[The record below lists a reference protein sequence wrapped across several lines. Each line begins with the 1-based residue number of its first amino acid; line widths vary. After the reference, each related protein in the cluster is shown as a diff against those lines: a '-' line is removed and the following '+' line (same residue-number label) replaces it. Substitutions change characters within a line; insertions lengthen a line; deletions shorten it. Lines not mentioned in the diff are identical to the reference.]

1 MTTSPSPLFFPQVLD
16 EPGTH
21 KELRKSHSLSSKDFS
36 WLSHIELASDELRQK
51 QTPPMSAEK
60 LFLKV
65 KDKAPV
71 PLAGCFMLSST
82 PDDKDAILYTPYG
95 GIEKFDDVDSLT
107 AELVLRLATESRRDE
122 LLRFASIA
130 QRIEL
135 EGETITEI
143 THEIIKGEVFDDQ
156 KTVIKN
162 NQQQNAQ
169 RLLEA
174 LIQLPPLTDSLNEI
188 LDGLLGSSFAGL
200 KQRDTRVDFGI
211 DSSVNSAS
219 GISMPLS
226 DALMLFYRH
235 QGWPSDQTIAFKH
248 PDRTLPPDDPGRA
261 ERDNEIW
268 KKAVKTASTGL
279 GWLLG
284 EKLRAYWNHVL
295 PNGQS
300 RRKLFIQAISD
311 KARADILFKRQD
323 KTITPEQSQALE
335 VLFDRSTTGTTQS
348 PLVPEA
354 VRLWEHKANFVELAG
369 SFMIAQPDA
378 YLFTPAS
385 GLQVLVGPDDLHDTV
400 RAKAVAK
407 GHDDELYELL
417 TQADRHR
424 FLGFKAAQVSGD
436 AIAGSVFESLFDS
449 IIDKQLHN
457 VEYALGVFRHSDGD
471 VSIAALFDKALDVR
485 SMIDNQ
491 LLEMP
496 TEGRWSTQQVITG
509 QSRPSIVLADK
520 ATTLSKTFDSVK
532 SALEAQWQAQ
542 PLATGAL
549 QRTSLEAMKS
559 ALANSMSV
567 GIRGEASLRRLNRT
581 LSEVDR
587 AIVDTVLDPDRPTRS
602 KRKALNGFR
611 PDAYWFSLE
620 TEGHTSSLAVH
631 HCFMLTERGGL
642 DTPNSGR
649 AILWTPALGL
659 EAFES
664 VATARTELQRRLLDP
679 LKRLTLLEN
688 LLPAERMFHKKYELG
703 NFRPIENNLL
713 LHRQQTAI
721 EHFLAVCDHVRAL
734 KLTATK
740 QTKALDALKR
750 QPIYTNLQRAK
761 DIGEAIATRQTLPAW
776 LGMASLVEQQKHIE
790 IMEQHRHSL
799 EDGKDYL
806 HGIKTLAA
814 YVHEQLVSL
823 QKTRFNGTF
832 LNPDHIKV
840 TPALAIA
847 GPAQSLTE
855 FALNHVNVLQGTSFS
870 IASTTATPLPK
881 EMDATA
887 VNQMLLQLN
896 IKSVYEQLLS
906 EQLSGDNDGA
916 KARKLRY
923 FRQLPWHLLQEAHAL
938 KLQEQLSEKAFD
950 AIEQL
955 LDMPNA
961 TARAAVKG
969 ADAIIR
975 PLELISTAGATAVKT
990 LGMYL
995 ISPGKSVTGPH
1006 VLYAPYFVGPPFTEF
1021 ETETSLLAALN
1032 TPGPLQ
1038 DLLIRRL
1045 PESSRTTFQN
1055 LLKST
1060 VGETTE
1066 MTLASN
1072 PITGNVLER
1081 LFQDNILLLKQML
1094 GSQSTVTARTDW
1106 EKAKELFSSGIK
1118 LLSGFLPGKLSCGLF
1133 LWQAYKDF
1141 KDSAEAL
1148 QEQHWKR
1155 AFKSFV
1161 SGAAQMVTLGRMMQ
1175 GNPASTP
1182 AAVTS
1187 TEIPAAPPAEQSV
1200 EQSVEQVVKKPAEQP
1215 VVAPQWSAI
1224 NTTSASRTT
1233 AQAYEAPTVDLEK
1246 FQKDATEGTYRDP
1259 TTTHHYAP
1267 VLGKVYR
1274 VAKHGGAW
1282 RMINETHKG
1291 PFLEKAPGPHL
1302 VLAADPQSINYGKAI
1317 SRFANNVTTRW
1328 IATASFNIEAQGMDE
1343 IRRKYPDKA
1352 QTIVQAMDL
1361 ARYYAFNCLHNFTQ
1375 LRTAAPGTRLDTFLK
1390 TFFDVNAID
1399 AAILDKIKK
1408 VIVPIC
1414 QALVDP
1420 GLDEL
1425 DTNRF
1430 VVGSN
1435 SSPNDNVIAFAVQS
1449 DMQKRVYFSEAFFDQ
1464 DIDEYKFFV
1473 PEDFEVD
1480 AHAQAETLIHEFSH
1494 HFAKTIDIAYLEA
1507 RLPFTDLINTVTQ
1520 AGSKLKAK
1528 SERIQRAALSMATP
1542 RNQLFARK
1550 IQGTKLWISMDSLPQ
1565 TDHIAKT
1572 IMKITGTKTL
1582 DDARTAFL
1590 DRVTPHLRIDTIL
1603 SNADSV
1609 AMLICEMGRQLDPA
1623 SAPAPPAVSP

>member
-21 KELRKSHSLSSKDFS
+21 EELRKTHSLSSKDFS

-65 KDKAPV
+65 KDNVPV

-82 PDDKDAILYTPYG
+82 PDDNDAILYTPYG

-107 AELVLRLATESRRDE
+107 AELILRLTNESKRDE

-135 EGETITEI
+135 EGETVTEI
-143 THEIIKGEVFDDQ
+143 TREIITGEVFDDQ
-156 KTVIKN
+156 KTVIKS

-188 LDGLLGSSFAGL
+188 LDGLLGRSFAGL

-235 QGWPSDQTIAFKH
+235 QGWPSDQTLAFNH
-248 PDRTLPPDDPGRA
+248 PDRTLVPGDKAQA

-268 KKAVKTASTGL
+268 KKAVKTASAGL
-279 GWLLG
+279 TWLLG

-323 KTITPEQSQALE
+323 KIISPEQSRALE
-335 VLFDRSTTGTTQS
+335 VLFDRSTTRTAPS

-354 VRLWEHKANFVELAG
+354 VRLWEHAANFVELAG

-385 GLQVLVGPDDLHDTV
+385 GLQVLESPEDLHDTV
-400 RAKAVAK
+400 RAKVVAK

-417 TQADRHR
+417 TQEDRHR
-424 FLGFKAAQVSGD
+424 FLGFKDAQVSGE

-496 TEGRWSTQQVITG
+496 TQGRWSTQQVITG

-520 ATTLSKTFDSVK
+520 ATTLSKTFDSVR
-532 SALEAQWQAQ
+532 SALDVQWQELPVQ
-542 PLATGAL
+542 NGAL
-549 QRTSLEAMKS
+549 LRTSLEAMKP
-559 ALANSMSV
+559 ALANALSV
-567 GIRGEASLRRLNRT
+567 GIRGEANLRRLNRT
-581 LSEVDR
+581 LSQVDS
-587 AIVDTVLDPDRPTRS
+587 AIVHTVLDPDRPTRRQ
-602 KRKALNGFR
+602 RKALNGFR

-620 TEGHTSSLAVH
+620 TAGHTSSLAVH

-642 DTPNSGR
+642 DTQNSGR

-679 LKRLTLLEN
+679 IKRLVLLEN
-688 LLPAERMFHKKYELG
+688 LLPAERMFHKTYELG
-703 NFRPIENNLL
+703 NFRQIENNLL

-721 EHFLAVCDHVRAL
+721 DHFQAVCDQVRAL

-740 QTKALDALKR
+740 QTKALDALKQ
-750 QPIYTNLQRAK
+750 QPIRTNLQRAK
-761 DIGEAIATRQTLPAW
+761 DIGKAIATRQTLPAW
-776 LGMASLVEQQKHIE
+776 LGMASLGEQQKHVE

-799 EDGKDYL
+799 SECKDYL
-806 HGIKTLAA
+806 HGIKTLAI

-823 QKTRFNGTF
+823 QKTRFQGKYID
-832 LNPDHIKV
+832 PDHVKV
-840 TPALAIA
+840 TPGLAIA
-847 GPAQSLTE
+847 GPAQTLTE
-855 FALNHVNVLQGTSFS
+855 FALNHVNVLQGTGFT
-870 IASTTATPLPK
+870 IASTTSKPLPN
-881 EMDATA
+881 EMNTEA
-887 VNQMLLQLN
+887 VKQLLLQLN

-906 EQLSGDNDGA
+906 EQLSGDSDAA

-923 FRQLPWHLLQEAHAL
+923 FQQLPWHLLQEAHAL
-938 KLQEQLSEKAFD
+938 KLQEQLSEQAFD

-975 PLELISTAGATAVKT
+975 PLQLISTAGATAVDA

-995 ISPGKSVTGPH
+995 ISPGKDVAGRQ

-1021 ETETSLLAALN
+1021 ETETGLLGALN

-1045 PESSRTTFQN
+1045 PESSRATFQN

-1118 LLSGFLPGKLSCGLF
+1118 LMSGFLPGKLSCGLF

-1148 QEQHWKR
+1148 QDQHWKR

-1161 SGAAQMVTLGRMMQ
+1161 SGAAQMITLGRMMQ
-1175 GNPASTP
+1175 DNPASTP
-1182 AAVTS
+1182 APVILT
-1187 TEIPAAPPAEQSV
+1187 AP
-1200 EQSVEQVVKKPAEQP
+1200 PAEQP

-1259 TTTHHYAP
+1259 TTTHHFAP

-1274 VAKHGGAW
+1274 VAKHCGAW
-1282 RMINETHKG
+1282 RMMNDTQKG

-1302 VLAADPQSINYGKAI
+1302 VLAADPQSIHYGKAI

-1343 IRRKYPDKA
+1343 IRSKYPAKA

-1375 LRTAAPGTRLDTFLK
+1375 LRTAAPGTRLDTSLK
-1390 TFFDVNAID
+1390 TFFDVSAID
-1399 AAILDKIKK
+1399 APILDKIKK

-1425 DTNRF
+1425 DTKRF
-1430 VVGSN
+1430 VVGFN
-1435 SSPNDNVIAFAVQS
+1435 TSPEDNVIAFAIQT
-1449 DMQKRVYFSEAFFDQ
+1449 DMQKRVYFSDAFFDPEL
-1464 DIDEYKFFV
+1464 DDYKFFV
-1473 PEDFEVD
+1473 PQHFEVD
-1480 AHAQAETLIHEFSH
+1480 AHAQAVTLIHEFSH

-1507 RLPFTDLINTVTQ
+1507 RLPFTDLIDTATQ

-1528 SERIQRAALSMATP
+1528 SERIQRDALSMATP
-1542 RNQLFARK
+1542 RGALFARK
-1550 IQGTKLWISMDSLPQ
+1550 NKSTGVWESLDTIPD
-1565 TDHIAKT
+1565 TAHIAKQ

-1582 DDARTAFL
+1582 KDARTAFL
-1590 DRVTPHLRIDTIL
+1590 DRVKPHLRIDTIL

-1609 AMLICEMGRQLDPA
+1609 AMLICEMGRQLDPV
-1623 SAPAPPAVSP
+1623 PVTPAVLP

>member
-21 KELRKSHSLSSKDFS
+21 EELRKTHSLSSKDFS

-65 KDKAPV
+65 KDKVPV

-82 PDDKDAILYTPYG
+82 PDDNDAILYTPYG

-107 AELVLRLATESRRDE
+107 AELILRLTNESKRDE

-135 EGETITEI
+135 EGETVTEI
-143 THEIIKGEVFDDQ
+143 TREIITGEVFDDQ
-156 KTVIKN
+156 KTVIKS

-188 LDGLLGSSFAGL
+188 LDGLLGRSFAGL

-235 QGWPSDQTIAFKH
+235 QGWPSDQTLAFNH
-248 PDRTLPPDDPGRA
+248 PDRTLVPDDKAQA

-268 KKAVKTASTGL
+268 KKAVKTASAGL
-279 GWLLG
+279 TWLLG

-323 KTITPEQSQALE
+323 KIISPEQSRALE
-335 VLFDRSTTGTTQS
+335 VLFDRSTTRTAPS

-354 VRLWEHKANFVELAG
+354 VRLWEHAANFVELAG

-385 GLQVLVGPDDLHDTV
+385 GLQVLESPEDLHDTV
-400 RAKAVAK
+400 RAKVVAK

-417 TQADRHR
+417 TQEDRHR
-424 FLGFKAAQVSGD
+424 FLGFKDAQVSGE

-496 TEGRWSTQQVITG
+496 TQGRWSTQQVITG

-532 SALEAQWQAQ
+532 SALETQWQAQ
-542 PLATGAL
+542 PVETGAL
-549 QRTSLEAMKS
+549 QRTSLEAMKP
-559 ALANSMSV
+559 ALANALSV
-567 GIRGEASLRRLNRT
+567 GIRGEANLRRLNRT
-581 LSEVDR
+581 LPQVDS
-587 AIVDTVLDPDRPTRS
+587 AIVHTVLDPDRPTRRQ
-602 KRKALNGFR
+602 RKALNGFR

-620 TEGHTSSLAVH
+620 TAGHTSSLAVH

-642 DTPNSGR
+642 DTQNSGR

-679 LKRLTLLEN
+679 IKRLMLLEN
-688 LLPAERMFHKKYELG
+688 LLPAERMFHKTYELG
-703 NFRPIENNLL
+703 NFRQIENNLL

-721 EHFLAVCDHVRAL
+721 DHFLAVCDQVRAL
-734 KLTATK
+734 KLTETK
-740 QTKALDALKR
+740 QTKALNALKQ
-750 QPIYTNLQRAK
+750 QPICTNLQRAK
-761 DIGEAIATRQTLPAW
+761 DIGKAIATRQTLPAW
-776 LGMASLVEQQKHIE
+776 LGMASLGEQQKHVE

-799 EDGKDYL
+799 SECKDYL
-806 HGIKTLAA
+806 HGIKTLAI

-823 QKTRFNGTF
+823 QKTRFQGNF
-832 LNPDHIKV
+832 IDPDHVKV
-840 TPALAIA
+840 TPGLAIA
-847 GPAQSLTE
+847 GPAQTLTE
-855 FALNHVNVLQGTSFS
+855 FALNHVNVLQGTGFT
-870 IASTTATPLPK
+870 IASTTSKPLPN
-881 EMDATA
+881 EMDTEA
-887 VNQMLLQLN
+887 VKQLLLQLN

-906 EQLSGDNDGA
+906 EQLSGDSDAA

-923 FRQLPWHLLQEAHAL
+923 FQQLPWHLLQEAHAL
-938 KLQEQLSEKAFD
+938 KLQEQLSEQAFD

-975 PLELISTAGATAVKT
+975 PLQLISTAGATAVDA

-995 ISPGKSVTGPH
+995 ISPGKDVAGRQ

-1021 ETETSLLAALN
+1021 ETETGLLGALN

-1045 PESSRTTFQN
+1045 PESSRATFQN
-1055 LLKST
+1055 LLEST

-1148 QEQHWKR
+1148 QDQHWKH

-1161 SGAAQMVTLGRMMQ
+1161 SGAAQMITLGRMMQ
-1175 GNPASTP
+1175 ENPASTP
-1182 AAVTS
+1182 APVILT
-1187 TEIPAAPPAEQSV
+1187 AP
-1200 EQSVEQVVKKPAEQP
+1200 PAEQP
-1215 VVAPQWSAI
+1215 VVAPQWSSI

-1233 AQAYEAPTVDLEK
+1233 AQAYESPTVDLEK

-1259 TTTHHYAP
+1259 TTTHHFAP

-1282 RMINETHKG
+1282 RMMNDTQKG

-1302 VLAADPQSINYGKAI
+1302 VLAADPQSIHYGKAI

-1343 IRRKYPDKA
+1343 IRRKYPAKA

-1375 LRTAAPGTRLDTFLK
+1375 LRTAAPGTRLDTYLK
-1390 TFFDVNAID
+1390 TFFDVSAID
-1399 AAILDKIKK
+1399 TPILDKIKK

-1420 GLDEL
+1420 GLDDL
-1425 DTNRF
+1425 DTKRF
-1430 VVGSN
+1430 VVGFN
-1435 SSPNDNVIAFAVQS
+1435 TSPEDNVIAFTIQT
-1449 DMQKRVYFSEAFFDQ
+1449 DMQKRVYFSDAFFDPEL
-1464 DIDEYKFFV
+1464 DDYKFFV
-1473 PEDFEVD
+1473 PQHFEVD
-1480 AHAQAETLIHEFSH
+1480 AHAQAVTLIHEFSH

-1507 RLPFTDLINTVTQ
+1507 RLPFTDLIDTATQ

-1528 SERIQRAALSMATP
+1528 SERIQRDALSMATP
-1542 RNQLFARK
+1542 RGALFARK
-1550 IQGTKLWISMDSLPQ
+1550 NKSTGLWESLDSIPE
-1565 TDHIAKT
+1565 TAHIAKQT
-1572 IMKITGTKTL
+1572 MKITGTKTL
-1582 DDARTAFL
+1582 KDARTAFL
-1590 DRVTPHLRIDTIL
+1590 DRVKPHLRIDTIL

-1609 AMLICEMGRQLDPA
+1609 AMLICEMGRQLDPV
-1623 SAPAPPAVSP
+1623 PVTPAVLP

>member
-21 KELRKSHSLSSKDFS
+21 EELRKTHSLSSKDFS

-107 AELVLRLATESRRDE
+107 AELILRLTNESKRDE

-143 THEIIKGEVFDDQ
+143 TREIIKGEVFEDQ

-162 NQQQNAQ
+162 HQQQNAQ

-188 LDGLLGSSFAGL
+188 LDGLLGRSFARL

-235 QGWPSDQTIAFKH
+235 QGWPSDQTIAFNH
-248 PDRTLPPDDPGRA
+248 PDRTLAPDDPDQA

-268 KKAVKTASTGL
+268 KKAVKTASAGL
-279 GWLLG
+279 AWLLG
-284 EKLRAYWNHVL
+284 EKLRTYWNHVL

-323 KTITPEQSQALE
+323 KIISPEQSRALE

-354 VRLWEHKANFVELAG
+354 VRLWEHTADFVELAG

-385 GLQVLVGPDDLHDTV
+385 GLQVLDGPDDLHDTV

-417 TQADRHR
+417 TQEDRHR
-424 FLGFKAAQVSGD
+424 FLGFKEAQVSGD

-496 TEGRWSTQQVITG
+496 TQGRWSTQQVITG

-532 SALEAQWQAQ
+532 SALEEQWQAQ
-542 PLATGAL
+542 PVATGAL
-549 QRTSLEAMKS
+549 QRTSLEDMKP
-559 ALANSMSV
+559 ALANALSV

-587 AIVDTVLDPDRPTRS
+587 AIVDTVLDPDRPTRRQ
-602 KRKALNGFR
+602 RKALNGFR

-664 VATARTELQRRLLDP
+664 VDTARTELQRRLLDP
-679 LKRLTLLEN
+679 IKRLMLLEN

-721 EHFLAVCDHVRAL
+721 EHFLAVGDQVRAL

-761 DIGEAIATRQTLPAW
+761 DIGEAIATRQNLPAW

-806 HGIKTLAA
+806 HGIKTLTA

-823 QKTRFNGTF
+823 QKTRFKGTF
-832 LNPDHIKV
+832 IDPDNIKV

-847 GPAQSLTE
+847 GPAQSLSE

-870 IASTTATPLPK
+870 IASTTSKPLPK
-881 EMDATA
+881 GMDTTA

-906 EQLSGDNDGA
+906 EQLSGDSDDA

-975 PLELISTAGATAVKT
+975 PLQLISTAGATAIEA

-995 ISPGKSVTGPH
+995 ISPGKDVAGRQ

-1021 ETETSLLAALN
+1021 ETETGLLVALN

-1045 PESSRTTFQN
+1045 PQSSRATFQN
-1055 LLKST
+1055 LLNST

-1066 MTLASN
+1066 ITLASN

-1118 LLSGFLPGKLSCGLF
+1118 LVSGFLPGKLSCGLF

-1148 QEQHWKR
+1148 QDQEWKR
-1155 AFKSFV
+1155 AFKSFIYGV
-1161 SGAAQMVTLGRMMQ
+1161 AQMVTMGRMMQ
-1175 GNPASTP
+1175 ENPASSTP

-1187 TEIPAAPPAEQSV
+1187 TEIPAAPPAEHSV
-1200 EQSVEQVVKKPAEQP
+1200 EQSVEQVVNKPAEQP

-1282 RMINETHKG
+1282 RMVNETQTG
-1291 PFLEKAPGPHL
+1291 PFLEKAPGPQL
-1302 VLAADPQSINYGKAI
+1302 VLGADPQSIHYGKAI
-1317 SRFANNVTTRW
+1317 SRFANNATTRF
-1328 IATASFNIEAQGMDE
+1328 IASRGFNIEAQGMDE
-1343 IRRKYPDKA
+1343 IRRKYPAKA

-1375 LRTAAPGTRLDTFLK
+1375 LRTATPGTRLDIFLRA
-1390 TFFDVNAID
+1390 FFDVNAID
-1399 AAILDKIKK
+1399 APILDKIRK

-1435 SSPNDNVIAFAVQS
+1435 SSPTDNVIAFAVQS
-1449 DMQKRVYFSEAFFDQ
+1449 DMQKRVYFSNAFFKQ
-1464 DIDEYKFFV
+1464 DLDDYKFFV
-1473 PEDFEVD
+1473 PEHFEVD

-1507 RLPFTDLINTVTQ
+1507 RFPFTDLIDTVTQ

-1528 SERIQRAALSMATP
+1528 SERIQREALSMATP
-1542 RNQLFARK
+1542 RDQLFARK
-1550 IQGTKLWISMDSLPQ
+1550 NQDTRSWESMDSIPE
-1565 TDHIAKT
+1565 TAHIAKKIT
-1572 IMKITGTKTL
+1572 KITGTKTL
-1582 DDARTAFL
+1582 NDARTAFL
-1590 DRVTPHLRIDTIL
+1590 DRVNPHIRIDTIL
-1603 SNADSV
+1603 SNGDSV
-1609 AMLICEMGRQLDPA
+1609 AMLICEMGRQLDPV
-1623 SAPAPPAVSP
+1623 PVTPAVVP

>member
-1 MTTSPSPLFFPQVLD
+1 MTTSSSPLFFPQVLD

-21 KELRKSHSLSSKDFS
+21 EELRKPHSLSSKDFS

-82 PDDKDAILYTPYG
+82 PDDNDAILYTPYG

-107 AELVLRLATESRRDE
+107 AELILRLTNESKRDE

-143 THEIIKGEVFDDQ
+143 TREIIEGEVFDDQ
-156 KTVIKN
+156 KTVIKS

-188 LDGLLGSSFAGL
+188 LDGLLGRSFAGL

-211 DSSVNSAS
+211 DSSVNSTS

-235 QGWPSDQTIAFKH
+235 QGWPSDQTLAFNH
-248 PDRTLPPDDPGRA
+248 PDRTLVPDDTAQA

-268 KKAVKTASTGL
+268 KKAVKTASAGL
-279 GWLLG
+279 TWLLG

-323 KTITPEQSQALE
+323 KIISPEQSRALG
-335 VLFDRSTTGTTQS
+335 VLFDRSTTLTASS

-354 VRLWEHKANFVELAG
+354 VRLWEHAANFVELAG
-369 SFMIAQPDA
+369 SFMIAQSDA

-385 GLQVLVGPDDLHDTV
+385 GLQVLESPEDLHNTV
-400 RAKAVAK
+400 RAKVIAK

-424 FLGFKAAQVSGD
+424 FLGFKDAQVSGE

-496 TEGRWSTQQVITG
+496 TQGRWTTHQIITG

-520 ATTLSKTFDSVK
+520 ATTLSKTFDSVR
-532 SALEAQWQAQ
+532 SALEVQWQELPVQ
-542 PLATGAL
+542 NGAL
-549 QRTSLEAMKS
+549 LRTSLEAMKP
-559 ALANSMSV
+559 ALANATSV
-567 GIRGEASLRRLNRT
+567 GVRGEANLRRLNRT
-581 LSEVDR
+581 LSEVDS
-587 AIVDTVLDPDRPTRS
+587 AIVHTVLDPDRPTRS
-602 KRKALNGFR
+602 QRKALNGFR

-620 TEGHTSSLAVH
+620 TEGHTSSLVVH

-642 DTPNSGR
+642 DTQHSGR

-679 LKRLTLLEN
+679 IKRLMLLEN
-688 LLPAERMFHKKYELG
+688 LLPAERIFHKTYELG
-703 NFRPIENNLL
+703 NFHQIENNLL

-721 EHFLAVCDHVRAL
+721 DHFLAACDQVRAL
-734 KLTATK
+734 KLTETK
-740 QTKALDALKR
+740 QTKALNALKQ
-750 QPIYTNLQRAK
+750 QPICTNLQRAK
-761 DIGEAIATRQTLPAW
+761 DIGKAIATRQTLPAW
-776 LGMASLVEQQKHIE
+776 LGMASLVEQQKHVE

-799 EDGKDYL
+799 SECKDYL
-806 HGIKTLAA
+806 HGIKTLAI

-823 QKTRFNGTF
+823 QKTRFQGNF
-832 LNPDHIKV
+832 IDPDHVKV
-840 TPALAIA
+840 TPGLAIA
-847 GPAQSLTE
+847 GPAQTLTE
-855 FALNHVNVLQGTSFS
+855 FALNHVNVLQGTGFS
-870 IASTTATPLPK
+870 IASTTAKPLPNG
-881 EMDATA
+881 MDTEA
-887 VNQMLLQLN
+887 VKQLLLQLN

-906 EQLSGDNDGA
+906 EQLSGDSDAA

-923 FRQLPWHLLQEAHAL
+923 FQQLPWHLLQEAHAL
-938 KLQEQLSEKAFD
+938 KLKEQLSEQAFD

-975 PLELISTAGATAVKT
+975 PLQLISTAGATAVDA

-995 ISPGKSVTGPH
+995 ISPGKDVAGRQ

-1021 ETETSLLAALN
+1021 ETETGLLGALN

-1045 PESSRTTFQN
+1045 PESSRATFQN

-1106 EKAKELFSSGIK
+1106 EKAKELLSSGIR

-1148 QEQHWKR
+1148 QDQHWKH

-1161 SGAAQMVTLGRMMQ
+1161 SGAAQMITLGRMMQ
-1175 GNPASTP
+1175 DNPASTP
-1182 AAVTS
+1182 APVILT
-1187 TEIPAAPPAEQSV
+1187 AP
-1200 EQSVEQVVKKPAEQP
+1200 PAEQP
-1215 VVAPQWSAI
+1215 VVAPQWSSI

-1233 AQAYEAPTVDLEK
+1233 AQAYEAPTVELEK
-1246 FQKDATEGTYRDP
+1246 FQKDAPDGTYRDP
-1259 TTTHHYAP
+1259 TTTRQYAP
-1267 VLGKVYR
+1267 VEGKVYR

-1282 RMINETHKG
+1282 RMMNETQNG
-1291 PFLEKAPGPHL
+1291 PFLEKATGSQL
-1302 VLAADPQSINYGKAI
+1302 VIAADPQSIHYGKAI
-1317 SRFANNVTTRW
+1317 SRLANNATTRW

-1343 IRRKYPDKA
+1343 IRSKYPAKA

-1375 LRTAAPGTRLDTFLK
+1375 LRTAAPGTRLDTSLK
-1390 TFFDVNAID
+1390 TFFDVSAID
-1399 AAILDKIKK
+1399 APILDKIKK
-1408 VIVPIC
+1408 IIVPIC

-1435 SSPNDNVIAFAVQS
+1435 SSPTDNVIAFAIQS
-1449 DMQKRVYFSEAFFDQ
+1449 DMQKRVYFSDAFFDP
-1464 DIDEYKFFV
+1464 DLDDYKVFV
-1473 PEDFEVD
+1473 PLHFGVD
-1480 AHAQAETLIHEFSH
+1480 AHAQAVTLIHEFSH

-1507 RLPFTDLINTVTQ
+1507 RLPFTDLIDTATK

-1528 SERIQRAALSMATP
+1528 SERVQREALSMATP
-1542 RNQLFARK
+1542 RDHLFARK
-1550 IQGTKLWISMDSLPQ
+1550 NQVTRSWERMDSIPE
-1565 TDHIAKT
+1565 TAHIAKQIT
-1572 IMKITGTKTL
+1572 KITGTKTL
-1582 DDARTAFL
+1582 NEARIAFL
-1590 DRVTPHLRIDTIL
+1590 DRVNPHRRIDTIL

-1609 AMLICEMGRQLDPA
+1609 AMLICEMGRQLDPV
-1623 SAPAPPAVSP
+1623 PITPAVVP